1 MKSIKSKIRVIVL
14 ALIVVNSVL
23 IGVITSLLNVKGID
37 RMMETT
43 VAPVSKITAKA
54 VKWRLDNYWAP
65 LTEAASLEIFRNS
78 QPTDPELIAF
88 TEEIASRNGFLYVGK
103 MDATG
108 IAFGGADYGNTDY
121 FLKCKETL
129 RPVISDLIYDGNQ
142 TIFLLEVPILK
153 NGRFDGIVYGG
164 VSAGFLNDIVSG
176 LSVGEEGQ
184 AYILDAKGNVI
195 GHPNSSYVSDGVN
208 FIKRAEK
215 DPGLAQV
222 AAVHRSM
229 IAGETGV
236 ASYRFDGDNKC
247 FGYTPVGGEQ
257 GWSVGVEISHGEF
270 KTFLDMSLVVTF
282 AVVLMMIAISFVI
295 TMRLA
300 RMISMP
306 VLEIQT
312 ATSKLSEGILNTE
325 VTYHSKDEL
334 GLLADN
340 VRTAFADLNAYISDL
355 SRGLSAIADNDLTVR
370 PEIEYKGDFI
380 ALRDH
385 IYQLIFNLNHTL
397 GKINEAAEVVMM
409 SSKNVATGAQVLSQG
424 CFEQESSVEK
434 LAEVVNSIHEKMQY
448 MAQDAEQATQKANA
462 VGGEMTASNNEMK
475 EMIQAMD
482 EISKSSQGI
491 EKIIKTIEDI
501 AFQTNILALNAA
513 VEAARAG
520 TAGKGFA
527 VVADEVRSLAGKSAE
542 ASHESTALI
551 QRSLQAVKNGTR
563 IADQTAKSLIT
574 AVSGAEEVIES
585 IRHISTAATAQA
597 EHLTQVT
604 QELDHIS
611 QVVQSN
617 TATAEENAASGE
629 ELAGQ
634 ADLLKRLVAQ
644 YKLDQAMSDADNLP
658 EAQTS
663 SIHHSAETYS

>member
-1 MKSIKSKIRVIVL
+1 MKSIKSKIRMIVL
-14 ALIVVNSVL
+14 ALLVVNSVL

-37 RMMETT
+37 RIMETT
-43 VAPVSKITAKA
+43 VAPVSRITAQA

-65 LTEAASLEIFRNS
+65 LTEAASLGIFLDS

-103 MDATG
+103 MNANG
-108 IAFGGADYGNTDY
+108 IAYGGVDYGDTDY
-121 FLKCKETL
+121 FLKCRETL

-164 VSAGFLNDIVSG
+164 VNAEFLNDIVKG
-176 LSVGEEGQ
+176 LTVGEEGQ

-195 GHPNSSYVSDGVN
+195 GHPNSSYVMDGVN
-208 FIKRAEK
+208 FIKQAET
-215 DPGLAQV
+215 DPSLEQV

-236 ASYRFDGDNKC
+236 SSYRFDGDNKC

-257 GWSVGVEISHGEF
+257 GWSVGVEISHREF
-270 KTFLDMSLVVTF
+270 KVFLDMSLIITF
-282 AVVLMMIAISFVI
+282 VVVLLMLLVSSVI
-295 TMRLA
+295 TLRLA
-300 RMISMP
+300 RMISVP

-312 ATSKLSEGILNTE
+312 ATNKLSEGILNAE
-325 VTYHSKDEL
+325 VTYHSRDEL

-340 VRTAFADLNAYISDL
+340 VRTAFADLNSYISDL
-355 SRGLSAIADNDLTVR
+355 SRGLSAVADNDLTIQ
-370 PEIEYKGDFI
+370 PEVEDKGEFI
-380 ALRDH
+380 ALRDN
-385 IYQLIFNLNHTL
+385 IQQVILNLNHTM
-397 GKINEAAEVVMM
+397 GKINEAAESVTM
-409 SSKNVATGAQVLSQG
+409 SSKNVASGAQILSQG
-424 CFEQESSVEK
+424 CVEQEISVDK
-434 LAEVVNSIHEKMQY
+434 LSAVVNSIHENMQDV
-448 MAQDAEQATQKANA
+448 AQDAEQAAQKANA
-462 VGGEMTASNNEMK
+462 VGDEMTASNNDMK
-475 EMIQAMD
+475 EMIQAMED
-482 EISKSSQGI
+482 ISRSSQGI

-551 QRSLQAVKNGTR
+551 QRSMQAVKNGTR
-563 IADQTAKSLIT
+563 IADQTAKSLVT
-574 AVSGAEEVIES
+574 AVSGAKEVIES
-585 IRHISTAATAQA
+585 IGHISVAAAAQA

-604 QELDHIS
+604 QEIDHIS

-617 TATAEENAASGE
+617 TATAGENAASGQ

-634 ADLLKRLVAQ
+634 AEVLKRLVAQ
-644 YKLDQAMSDADNLP
+644 YKLNQD
-658 EAQTS
+658 
-663 SIHHSAETYS
+663 

>member
-1 MKSIKSKIRVIVL
+1 MKSIKSKIRMIVL
-14 ALIVVNSVL
+14 ALLVVNSVL

-37 RMMETT
+37 RIMETT
-43 VAPVSKITAKA
+43 VAPVSRITAQA

-65 LTEAASLEIFRNS
+65 LTEAASLGIFLDS

-103 MDATG
+103 MNANG
-108 IAFGGADYGNTDY
+108 IAYGGVDYGDTDY
-121 FLKCKETL
+121 FLKCRETL

-164 VSAGFLNDIVSG
+164 VNAEFLNDIVKG
-176 LSVGEEGQ
+176 LTVGEEGQ

-195 GHPNSSYVSDGVN
+195 GHPNSSYVMDGVN
-208 FIKRAEK
+208 FIKQAET
-215 DPGLAQV
+215 DPSLEQV

-236 ASYRFDGDNKC
+236 SSYRFDGDNKC

-257 GWSVGVEISHGEF
+257 GWSVGVEISHREF
-270 KTFLDMSLVVTF
+270 KVFLDMSLIITF
-282 AVVLMMIAISFVI
+282 VVVLLMLLVSSVI
-295 TMRLA
+295 TLRLA
-300 RMISMP
+300 RMISVP

-312 ATSKLSEGILNTE
+312 ATNKLSEGILNAE
-325 VTYHSKDEL
+325 VTYHSRDEL

-340 VRTAFADLNAYISDL
+340 VRTAFADLNSYISDL
-355 SRGLSAIADNDLTVR
+355 SRGLSAVADNDLTIQ
-370 PEIEYKGDFI
+370 PEVEYKGDFI
-380 ALRDH
+380 ALRDN
-385 IYQLIFNLNHTL
+385 IQQVILNLNHTM
-397 GKINEAAEVVMM
+397 GKINEAAESVTM
-409 SSKNVATGAQVLSQG
+409 SSKNVASGAQILSQG
-424 CFEQESSVEK
+424 CVEQEISVDK
-434 LAEVVNSIHEKMQY
+434 LSAVVNSIHENMQDV
-448 MAQDAEQATQKANA
+448 AQDAEQAAQKANA
-462 VGGEMTASNNEMK
+462 VGDEMTASNNDMK

-482 EISKSSQGI
+482 DISRSSQGI

-551 QRSLQAVKNGTR
+551 QRSMQAVKNGTR
-563 IADQTAKSLIT
+563 IADQTAKSLVT
-574 AVSGAEEVIES
+574 AVSGAKEVIES
-585 IRHISTAATAQA
+585 IGHISVAAAAQA

-604 QELDHIS
+604 QEIDHIS

-617 TATAEENAASGE
+617 TATAGENAASGQ

-634 ADLLKRLVAQ
+634 AEVLKRLVAQ
-644 YKLDQAMSDADNLP
+644 YKLNQD
-658 EAQTS
+658 
-663 SIHHSAETYS
+663 

>member
-1 MKSIKSKIRVIVL
+1 MKSIKSKIRMIVL
-14 ALIVVNSVL
+14 ALLVVNSVL

-37 RMMETT
+37 RIMETT
-43 VAPVSKITAKA
+43 VAPVSRITAQA

-65 LTEAASLEIFRNS
+65 LTEAASLGIFLDS

-103 MDATG
+103 MDANG
-108 IAFGGADYGNTDY
+108 IAYGGVDYGDTDY

-164 VSAGFLNDIVSG
+164 VNAEFLSDIVKG
-176 LSVGEEGQ
+176 LTVGEEGQ

-195 GHPNSSYVSDGVN
+195 GHPDPSYVIDGVN
-208 FIKRAEK
+208 FIKQAETDSSLK
-215 DPGLAQV
+215 QV

-229 IAGETGV
+229 IAGETGIS
-236 ASYRFDGDNKC
+236 SYRFDGDNKC

-257 GWSVGVEISHGEF
+257 GWSVGVEISHREF
-270 KTFLDMSLVVTF
+270 KVFLDMSLIITF
-282 AVVLMMIAISFVI
+282 VVVLLMLVVSSLI
-295 TMRLA
+295 TLRLA
-300 RMISMP
+300 RMISVP

-312 ATSKLSEGILNTE
+312 ATSKLSEGILNAE
-325 VTYHSKDEL
+325 VTYHSRDEL

-340 VRTAFADLNAYISDL
+340 VRTAFADLSSYISDL
-355 SRGLSAIADNDLTVR
+355 SRGLSAVADNDLTVR
-370 PEIEYKGDFI
+370 SEVEYKGDFI
-380 ALRDH
+380 ALRDN
-385 IYQLIFNLNHTL
+385 IQQVIFNLNHTL
-397 GKINEAAEVVMM
+397 GKINEAAESVTM
-409 SSKNVATGAQVLSQG
+409 SSKNVASGAQILSQG
-424 CFEQESSVEK
+424 CVEQEISVDK
-434 LAEVVNSIHEKMQY
+434 LSAVVNSIHENMQDV
-448 MAQDAEQATQKANA
+448 AQDAEQAAQKANA
-462 VGGEMTASNNEMK
+462 VGDEMTASNNDMK
-475 EMIQAMD
+475 EMIQAMED
-482 EISKSSQGI
+482 ISRSSQGI

-551 QRSLQAVKNGTR
+551 QRSMQAVKNGTR
-563 IADQTAKSLIT
+563 IADQTAKSLVT
-574 AVSGAEEVIES
+574 AVSGAKEVIES
-585 IRHISTAATAQA
+585 IGHISVAAAAQA

-604 QELDHIS
+604 QEIDHIS

-617 TATAEENAASGE
+617 TATAGENAASGQ

-634 ADLLKRLVAQ
+634 AEVLKRLVAQ
-644 YKLDQAMSDADNLP
+644 YKLDQDIIDAGGVPGMGPASL
-658 EAQTS
+658 
-663 SIHHSAETYS
+663 HHRTDPYD